1 MRAKRILISAYIGS
15 ANVGDE
21 AIISSIISQIR
32 SKIEPVKITVFS
44 LNPSH
49 TSSSF
54 GVRVF
59 SSWSILRVVY
69 EIFKTDVYICGGG
82 GIVQDET
89 SIFSLPLVLWKPYL
103 ASLLNKKV
111 MFYAIG
117 IGPLKN
123 NFGKILTRFVLEKS
137 SKISVRDTDS
147 KKLLISVGIKNSKI
161 IIAADSAINLKPC
174 GCQDTCQIMEIEKIP
189 TDKKLIAVCLR
200 YWFYKGKGI
209 PNSIFERRAFAKG
222 KHLESYYNF
231 IRETAKT
238 LDSIIESYDVNFLFI
253 PFYYGR
259 DVKIHNDIIDN
270 LVHQERVY
278 RILRRYKA
286 SEILGIISNVHFVI
300 GMRLHSLIFATI
312 AKVPMIAIKYSEK
325 IESFMKLI
333 DLSQYQLE
341 LEYFT
346 AETFFQK
353 FRMTWKDYE
362 NIKGRMED
370 CIKPLRT
377 LEYLNMSNL
386 LTLIR

>member
-117 IGPLKN
+117 IGP
-123 NFGKILTRFVLEKS
+123 
-137 SKISVRDTDS
+137 
-147 KKLLISVGIKNSKI
+147 
-161 IIAADSAINLKPC
+161 
-174 GCQDTCQIMEIEKIP
+174 
-189 TDKKLIAVCLR
+189 
-200 YWFYKGKGI
+200 
-209 PNSIFERRAFAKG
+209 
-222 KHLESYYNF
+222 
-231 IRETAKT
+231 
-238 LDSIIESYDVNFLFI
+238 
-253 PFYYGR
+253 
-259 DVKIHNDIIDN
+259 
-270 LVHQERVY
+270 
-278 RILRRYKA
+278 
-286 SEILGIISNVHFVI
+286 
-300 GMRLHSLIFATI
+300 
-312 AKVPMIAIKYSEK
+312 
-325 IESFMKLI
+325 
-333 DLSQYQLE
+333 
-341 LEYFT
+341 
-346 AETFFQK
+346 
-353 FRMTWKDYE
+353 
-362 NIKGRMED
+362 
-370 CIKPLRT
+370 
-377 LEYLNMSNL
+377 
-386 LTLIR
+386 